1 MDGHGQLQYATAR
14 GNDYVVH
21 EQMYRTFVMLT
32 KSAVAVI
39 AGVVILMAVF
49 LV

>member
-1 MDGHGQLQYATAR
+1 MDSHDQLLYASAR
-14 GNDYVVH
+14 GNDYVAH
-21 EQMYRTFVMLT
+21 EQTYRTFVMLT

-39 AGVVILMAVF
+39 AGIVILMAVF